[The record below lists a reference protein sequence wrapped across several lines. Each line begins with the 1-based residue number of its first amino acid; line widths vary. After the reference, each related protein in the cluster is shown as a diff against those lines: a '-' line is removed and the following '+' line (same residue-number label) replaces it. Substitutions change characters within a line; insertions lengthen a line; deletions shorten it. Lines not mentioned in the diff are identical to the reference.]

1 MGAMSITAGAFG
13 EGSLRLGKAFNNEN
27 LPRNL
32 SFASSLVAIVIGIYW
47 IIQALILK

>member
-1 MGAMSITAGAFG
+1 MAAMSLTAGAFG

-32 SFASSLVAIVIGIYW
+32 SFVSSIVAIVIGIYW
-47 IIQALILK
+47 IAQALIFN